1 MHSGL
6 FSESPLEI
14 PMSNLQYLTEFCGD
28 QPAAAEDDQ
37 LPDRREL
44 ALVAVERSRTPMV
57 VTDPRQPHNPI
68 ILANQAFIDLTGYAS
83 HEIIGQNCRFLQ
95 GKDTRPSDVETLRTA
110 LAQGEDTIELE
121 LLNYRKDGTS
131 FTNALMISAVR
142 NEQGE
147 LLYYFASQTD
157 VTAERR
163 SEELEASERRLLM
176 EVDHRTMNALALVQ
190 SIVCLSRAE
199 NADSLSRSI
208 NRRVVSLARTHQLL
222 ARQKWRA
229 VQLADLVEAQ
239 CGSMVGASRVILEGE
254 GLKLPPRLVQ
264 PLGLVIHE
272 LLSNAQIHGALTAHD
287 SAVRL
292 SWSMKRDV
300 LRINWKEA
308 VSAHIQSPL
317 KEGFGLQIVR
327 TVIEQQLGGHWDFN
341 RFTGGLDATIT
352 IPDANV

>member
-1 MHSGL
+1 
-6 FSESPLEI
+6 
-14 PMSNLQYLTEFCGD
+14 MSNLHYTTAFCGD

-44 ALVAVERSRTPMV
+44 ALVAVERSRTPMI

-68 ILANQAFIDLTGYAS
+68 ILANQAFIDLTGYTS

-95 GKDTRPSDVETLRTA
+95 GQDTRPSDVEMLRAA
-110 LAQGEDTIELE
+110 LAQGQDTIELE
-121 LLNYRKDGTS
+121 ILNYRKDGTA

-142 NEQGE
+142 NEQRE

-199 NADSLSRSI
+199 DAESLSRSI
-208 NRRVVSLARTHQLL
+208 NRRVGSLGRTHQLL
-222 ARQKWRA
+222 AKHKWRS
-229 VQLADLVEAQ
+229 VRIADLVETQ
-239 CGSMVGASRVILEGE
+239 CRSMVSASRVILEGKD
-254 GLKLPPRLVQ
+254 LKLPSRLMQ

-272 LLSNAQIHGALTAHD
+272 LLSNAQTHGALATFD
-287 SAVRL
+287 SVVRL
-292 SWSMKRDV
+292 SCSIKQGM
-300 LRINWKEA
+300 LRIRWTEA
-308 VSAHIQSPL
+308 ISASVQSPI
-317 KEGFGLQIVR
+317 KQGFGLKIVR
-327 TVIEQQLGGHWDFN
+327 TVIELQLGGHWEYN
-341 RFTGGLDATIT
+341 RYTGGLDATIT
-352 IPDANV
+352 IPHANV

>member
-1 MHSGL
+1 MQSGS
-6 FSESPLEI
+6 FSKSPIEN
-14 PMSNLQYLTEFCGD
+14 PMSNLRYTTAFRGD

-68 ILANQAFIDLTGYAS
+68 ILANQAFIDLTGYTS

-95 GKDTRPSDVETLRTA
+95 GQDTRPSDVEMLRAA

-121 LLNYRKDGTS
+121 LLNYRKDGTT

-147 LLYYFASQTD
+147 LLYYVASQTD

-163 SEELEASERRLLM
+163 IEELEASERRLLM
-176 EVDHRTMNALALVQ
+176 EVDHRTMNTLALVQ

-199 NADSLSRSI
+199 DAEGLSRSI
-208 NRRVVSLARTHQLL
+208 NRRVVSLGRTHQLL
-222 ARQKWRA
+222 AKHKWRS
-229 VQLADLVEAQ
+229 VRLADLVETQ
-239 CGSMVGASRVILEGE
+239 CGSMVKASRIILEGKD
-254 GLKLPPRLVQ
+254 LKLPSGLVQ

-287 SAVRL
+287 SVVRL
-292 SWSMKRDV
+292 SWSMKHEV
-300 LRINWKEA
+300 LRINWREA
-308 VSAHIQSPL
+308 VSAYIQSPL
-317 KEGFGLQIVR
+317 QEGFGLQIVR

-341 RFTGGLDATIT
+341 RYTGGLDATIT